1 VEVTGKGLLS
11 DCDLFMLYFPFASIA
26 LFGDIA
32 SSVIRARSRERSS
45 IWPDAPDS
53 SHASC
58 ISHTALSLFYH

>member
-11 DCDLFMLYFPFASIA
+11 DCDFPFASIA

-32 SSVIRARSRERSS
+32 SLVIRARSRERSS

-58 ISHTALSLFYH
+58 ISHTALSLFCH